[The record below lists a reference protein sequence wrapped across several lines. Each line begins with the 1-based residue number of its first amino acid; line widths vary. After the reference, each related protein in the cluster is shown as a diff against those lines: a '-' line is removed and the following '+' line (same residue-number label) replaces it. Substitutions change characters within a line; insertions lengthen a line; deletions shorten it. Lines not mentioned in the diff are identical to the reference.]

1 MNQPCAVSPPVFR
14 SSARRRRGV
23 ELVEFALVL
32 PLACVMLFSTME
44 FSWYM
49 FQRGGVMDAARLGC
63 RAAAQVNPAMD
74 DVAGVAVARVQAELT
89 LAGLECDSDCSIL
102 ITDLS
107 DAPLPRVVC
116 EVRLPYRPLT
126 GMLGQSDSSGSLSG
140 LSTGSSTWNGVGV
153 LPDTLHG
160 LSTAAFE
167 GM

>member
-1 MNQPCAVSPPVFR
+1 MNPPCAVSAPVFR
-14 SSARRRRGV
+14 PSPRRRRGV

-49 FQRGGVMDAARLGC
+49 FQRGGVMDAARMGC
-63 RAAAQVNPAMD
+63 RAAAQVNPNLD
-74 DVAGVAVARVQAELT
+74 DVAGVAVARVQAELE
-89 LAGLECDSDCSIL
+89 LAGLECEDDCAIL

-116 EVRLPYRPLT
+116 EIRVPYVPLT
-126 GMLGQSDSSGSLSG
+126 GMLGQSHSSGSLGG
-140 LSTGSSTWNGVGV
+140 LSTGSSTWSGVGV